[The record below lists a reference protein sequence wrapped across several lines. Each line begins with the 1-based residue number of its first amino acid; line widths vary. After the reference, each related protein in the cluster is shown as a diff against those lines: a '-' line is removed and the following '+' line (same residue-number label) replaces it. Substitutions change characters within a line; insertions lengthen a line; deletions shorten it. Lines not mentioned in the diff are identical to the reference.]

1 MPLADSGSALF
12 AGSAREFLTMAPA
25 STLTA
30 HLKQHFGRLYGTP
43 GESEV
48 NSWRRS
54 LTALAKVIDQT
65 GLDQGGVGIELRLPS
80 NNRRIDASF
89 VARDSAGKPSV
100 VLVELK
106 QWDSVSPST
115 APDNVLLG
123 GQEYL
128 HPSVQASGYADYL
141 RSSHSAFTEHNFQL
155 SACAYLHNMPQS
167 ASRAIRGIEY
177 AGALKD
183 APLFT
188 IGDEVKLGEFLSKS
202 LEGGDGVSLLPTL
215 VSGRHSPSKKLIDT
229 LERAFNGDPL
239 WTLLDEQRIAFN
251 LVRGHVERAA
261 ATGEK
266 GVVIVVG
273 GPGTGKSVIALNLLF
288 ALTPHYRVVQS
299 TASKAFTT
307 NLRAVGP
314 RGSDSVFCWNRNFA
328 HKVTDRDSVDV
339 LLVDEAH
346 RVRLTSN
353 TRWTKRDL
361 KSEIP
366 QANELIRAGRVA
378 VFFLDERQ
386 SVRPDEIGNVAEIEE
401 AADEE
406 GVPHVRVDLNIQF
419 RCNGSSE
426 YIHWVDSLFTSHPV
440 HSKGWLGE
448 EYDLRVFDNPRS
460 METAIRG
467 IDATGKTARLV
478 AGFCWPWSDPNPD
491 GSLVHDVEIGD
502 WQMPWNEKPPDQRNP
517 KGPAVK
523 DKNHPYTQWA
533 TTSKGLEEIGC
544 TYSAQGLEFDYCGVI
559 MGNDL
564 VWRDGWVA
572 TKGASHD
579 PSVMRSRNSPERLLT
594 LLEQTYRVLLTRGM
608 EGTFVYSTD
617 YETREFLKSLLKR
630 HPVHENSTPERTP
643 L

>member
-1 MPLADSGSALF
+1 
-12 AGSAREFLTMAPA
+12 MAPA
-25 STLTA
+25 SSLTA
-30 HLKQHFGRLYGTP
+30 HLKAQFGRLYGAP

-54 LTALAKVIDQT
+54 LTALANVIDES
-65 GLDQGGVGIELRLPS
+65 GVDQSGVGVELRLPS

-89 VARDSAGKPSV
+89 VARDKQGRPSV

-115 APDNVLLG
+115 IPDNVLLG

-128 HPSVQASGYADYL
+128 HPSVQARGYADYL
-141 RSSHSAFTEHNFQL
+141 RASHSAFTEDNFQL
-155 SACAYLHNMPQS
+155 SACAFLHNMPK
-167 ASRAIRGIEY
+167 AAARAIRGIEY
-177 AGALKD
+177 EQALKD

-188 IGDEVKLGEFLSKS
+188 LGEETEFADYLTQS
-202 LEGGDGVSLLPTL
+202 LEGGDGISLLPKL
-215 VSGRHSPSKKLIDT
+215 VRGKHSPSKKLIET
-229 LERAFNGDPL
+229 LAAAFKDNPL

-251 LVRGHVERAA
+251 LVRGHVERAV

-266 GVVIVVG
+266 AVVIVVG
-273 GPGTGKSVIALNLLF
+273 GPGTGKSVIALNILF

-328 HKVTDRDSVDV
+328 HKVTQPNSVDV

-353 TRWTKRDL
+353 TRFTPRNR
-361 KSEIP
+361 KSEMP
-366 QANELIRAGRVA
+366 QANELIRAGKVS

-386 SVRPDEIGNVAEIEE
+386 SVRPDEIGNVSEIEH
-401 AADEE
+401 AAEEE
-406 GVPHVRVDLNIQF
+406 GVPHIRVDLNIQF

-426 YIHWVDSLFTSHPV
+426 YVHWVDALFSDKPV
-440 HSKGWLGE
+440 PVKGWLGT
-448 EYDLRVFDNPRS
+448 EYDFRLIGSPDAV
-460 METAIRG
+460 EKEIRM
-467 IDATGKTARLV
+467 AASRGKSARLI

-491 GSLVHDVEIGD
+491 GSLVADVKIGE
-502 WQMPWNEKPPDQRNP
+502 WSKPWNEKPPDQRKP
-517 KGPAVK
+517 PRPAGR
-523 DKNHPYTQWA
+523 DNDHPYTLWA
-533 TTSKGLEEIGC
+533 TTPKGLEEVGC

-564 VWRDGWVA
+564 VWRDKYGWVA
-572 TKGASHD
+572 SKGASHD
-579 PSVMRSRNSPERLLT
+579 PSVVRSGNNPARLLT
-594 LLEQTYRVLLTRGM
+594 LLEQTYRVLFTRGM

-617 YETREFLKSLLKR
+617 RETRAFLQTLISGQ
-630 HPVHENSTPERTP
+630 PVPDFELGVRE
-643 L
+643 